1 MTQFMQMREK
11 IERLERAIS
20 ETGEHKKEDASSNEL
35 KREVQPQETTKP
47 KNNTKKRKKS
57 QQDRQDAAQ
66 DETITDPKK
75 PKLTIKKKKNKTKS
89 KDSPNEIS
97 DTELKTNTHHEPES
111 SLTLEEKAL
120 VNEILGESTEP
131 TESKE
136 LEETNDS
143 PEKRRISFSNDVIFY
158 DYLIDCPLCGR
169 KFTKYQMKPHMD
181 KMHYQKDE
189 TLKKRKT
196 SLTKSIIKKVKETEY
211 LSHLGNKT

>member
-1 MTQFMQMREK
+1 VTQFMEMREK
-11 IERLERAIS
+11 IEQLERAIS
-20 ETGEHKKEDASSNEL
+20 ETGGLKKEDQSSNEL
-35 KREVQPQETTKP
+35 KREDQPQETTKP

-66 DETITDPKK
+66 DETITEPKK

-89 KDSPNEIS
+89 KDTPNEIS

-136 LEETNDS
+136 LEETNS
-143 PEKRRISFSNDVIFY
+143 STEKRRISFSNDVIFY

-189 TLKKRKT
+189 KRKT

-211 LSHLGNKT
+211 LNHLGNKT